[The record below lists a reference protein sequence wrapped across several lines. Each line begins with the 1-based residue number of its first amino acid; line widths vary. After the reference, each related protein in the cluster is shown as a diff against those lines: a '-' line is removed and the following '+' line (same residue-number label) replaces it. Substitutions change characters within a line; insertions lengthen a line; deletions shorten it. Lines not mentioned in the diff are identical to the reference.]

1 MNQPEQNTPK
11 LPWVAPELIV
21 IDVKLINQ
29 QAIEQEAELLN
40 YLATDENAFKL
51 FRGFSGGV
59 SDYRLKEDLSEFNA
73 LELVNKVSVYDFAW
87 KNGNGREIGVM
98 AHELQQA
105 FPYLVSGHKD
115 EVDSNGQPVI
125 QRVNYAKLVP
135 VLLKAIQEQQLQLK
149 ELQEQVEMMQKQQ
162 EAQS

>member
-1 MNQPEQNTPK
+1 LNQPEQNTPK

-29 QAIEQEAELLN
+29 QAMDQEAELLN

-51 FRGFSGGV
+51 FSGSV
-59 SDYRLKEDLSEFNA
+59 PSDYRLKEDLSEFNA
-73 LELVNKVSVYDFAW
+73 IELVNKVSVYDFSW

-162 EAQS
+162 EEQS

>member
-1 MNQPEQNTPK
+1 MKQPEQNTPK
-11 LPWVAPELIV
+11 LPWVTPELIV

-29 QAIEQEAELLN
+29 QAMDQEAELLN
-40 YLATDENAFKL
+40 YLATDENAFRL
-51 FRGFSGGV
+51 FSGSV
-59 SDYRLKEDLSEFNA
+59 PSDYRLKEDLSEFNA
-73 LELVNKVSVYDFAW
+73 IELVNKVSVYDFAW
-87 KNGNGREIGVM
+87 KNDNGREIGVM